1 MHYIMFS
8 RDLKPNESRL
18 PLQFTSVDPELKL
31 IHFGDYDRFTQLYV
45 LEGPYRPVL
54 NGYDQIKT
62 SLGKACIYVGE
73 GDVPFDL
80 EDAHTWVWKEY
91 IKQTGMTY
99 IPTVSL

>member
-8 RDLKPNESRL
+8 RGLKPDQPSSLLEISAI
-18 PLQFTSVDPELKL
+18 PELKL
-31 IHFGDYDRFTQLYV
+31 IHFGDYDRLTQLYV
-45 LEGPYRPVL
+45 LEGPFRPVVSEFEH
-54 NGYDQIKT
+54 IKDREGP
-62 SLGKACIYVGE
+62 SCVYVGE

-80 EDAHTWVWKEY
+80 EDAHTWVWKEF